1 MSKKGRKGGSGVVY
15 STSGDYGS
23 DDKEDEDETLTPGDQ
38 LLYVSIDRKQR
49 RGKEV
54 TLIEGFVG
62 HTDDLSYLAKVLKT
76 KCGVGGNAKDG
87 DIIIQGNKRDKVIEL
102 LEKEGYRVKRK
113 GG

>member
-15 STSGDYGS
+15 STSGSMNYND
-23 DDKEDEDETLTPGDQ
+23 EEEEDETLTPGDQ
-38 LLYVSIDRKQR
+38 LLYVSIDRKKR
-49 RGKEV
+49 KGKEV

-62 HTDDLSYLAKVLKT
+62 HSDDLAYLAKVLKS

-87 DIIIQGNKRDKVIEL
+87 DILIQGNKRDKVIEL